1 MLALI
6 ALSLLAGVI
15 TTLAG
20 MGGGLVLL
28 LGLSFFLDPLVALAT
43 TGPAL
48 LLGNLHR
55 IALYSAHVQRPQAL
69 RLMLGAA
76 PGALIGGL
84 VAVALP
90 EAVLRAA
97 MVLLALLATA
107 KVVFGLRFVPPAN
120 ALVPGGAAIGFV
132 TATSGGGGLIS
143 GPLLLASGL
152 SGRPYVATGAVA
164 AATVHVCRLA
174 GYSVGGMMTRQ
185 IVVMGLVGA
194 ICIATGNLLGE
205 RARRWI
211 PETAVPRIEVG
222 VVLTCLGLALAGL
235 G

>member
-1 MLALI
+1 MLVLVL
-6 ALSLLAGVI
+6 LSLLAGVI
-15 TTLAG
+15 TTVAG

-28 LGLSFFLDPLVALAT
+28 LGLSFFIDPLVALAT

-55 IALYSAHVQRPQAL
+55 IALYREHVRRPLAW

-84 VAVALP
+84 VAVAVP
-90 EAVLRAA
+90 ENVLRSV
-97 MVLLALLATA
+97 MVVFALLATA
-107 KVVFGLRFVPPAN
+107 KVVLGWRFVPPPN

-164 AATVHVCRLA
+164 AATVHVFRLA
-174 GYSVGGMMTRQ
+174 GYGVAGMLDGSILAMGG
-185 IVVMGLVGA
+185 VGA
-194 ICIATGNLLGE
+194 LCIAGGNLLGE
-205 RARRWI
+205 QVRRRL
-211 PETAVPRIEVG
+211 PESVVPRLEVG
-222 VVLTCLGLALAGL
+222 IVLTCLGLALAGL
-235 G
+235 S

>member
-1 MLALI
+1 MLVLVV
-6 ALSLLAGVI
+6 LSLLAGAI
-15 TTLAG
+15 TTVAG

-28 LGLSFFLDPLVALAT
+28 LGLSFVLDPLVALMT

-48 LLGNLHR
+48 LVGNLHR
-55 IALYSAHVQRPQAL
+55 IALYREHVQRPLAL
-69 RLMLGAA
+69 RLVLGAA

-90 EAVLRAA
+90 ETLLRGA
-97 MVLLALLATA
+97 MVVLALFATA
-107 KVVFGLRFVPPAN
+107 KVALGWRFTPPAG

-164 AATVHVCRLA
+164 AATVHVFRLTGYGAA
-174 GYSVGGMMTRQ
+174 GSLEWGVLA
-185 IVVMGLVGA
+185 MGLVGA
-194 ICIATGNLLGE
+194 VCIATGNLLGE
-205 RARRWI
+205 RLRGFI
-211 PETAVPRIEVG
+211 PEHVVPRLEVG
-222 VVLTCLGLALAGL
+222 VVLACLGLALAGL
-235 G
+235 R

>member
-1 MLALI
+1 MLVLI
-6 ALSLLAGVI
+6 VLSLLAGVI
-15 TTLAG
+15 TTVAG

-28 LGLSFFLDPLVALAT
+28 LGLSFFLDPLVALMT

-55 IALYSAHVQRPQAL
+55 IALYRDHVQRPLAL

-84 VAVALP
+84 VAVAVP
-90 EAVLRAA
+90 EVVLRAA
-97 MVLLALLATA
+97 MVTLASLAAA
-107 KVVFGLRFVPPAN
+107 KVLLGWRFTPPAN

-164 AATVHVCRLA
+164 AATVHVFRLA
-174 GYSVGGMMTRQ
+174 GYGAGGNLGGR
-185 IVVMGLVGA
+185 VLLMGLVGA
-194 ICIATGNLLGE
+194 LCITAGNLLGE
-205 RARRWI
+205 RLRRHLPDAAI
-211 PETAVPRIEVG
+211 PRLEVG
-222 VVLTCLGLALAGL
+222 VVVTCLALALAGL

>member
-1 MLALI
+1 MLVLI
-6 ALSLLAGVI
+6 CLSLLAGVI
-15 TTLAG
+15 TTVAG

-28 LGLSFFLDPLVALAT
+28 LGLSFFIDPLVALMT

-48 LLGNLHR
+48 LIGNLHR
-55 IALYSAHVQRPQAL
+55 VMLYREHVRRPLAW
-69 RLMLGAA
+69 RLVLGAA
-76 PGALIGGL
+76 PGALLGGL

-90 EAVLRAA
+90 DVMLRSA
-97 MVLLALLATA
+97 MVVLAVLATA
-107 KVVFGLRFVPPAN
+107 KVVLGVRFTPPAN

-164 AATVHVCRLA
+164 AATVHVFRLTGYGAA
-174 GYSVGGMMTRQ
+174 GSLNGT
-185 IVVMGLVGA
+185 ILLMGLVGA
-194 ICIATGNLLGE
+194 ICIATGNLMGE
-205 RARRWI
+205 RLRGVI
-211 PETAVPRIEVG
+211 PEEVVPRLEVA

>member
-1 MLALI
+1 MLILVV
-6 ALSLLAGVI
+6 LSLLAGAI
-15 TTLAG
+15 TTVAG

-28 LGLSFFLDPLVALAT
+28 LGLSFVLDPLVALMT

-48 LLGNLHR
+48 LVGNLHR
-55 IALYSAHVQRPQAL
+55 IALYREHVQRPLAL
-69 RLMLGAA
+69 RLVLGAA

-90 EAVLRAA
+90 ETLLRGA
-97 MVLLALLATA
+97 MVVLALLATA
-107 KVVFGLRFVPPAN
+107 KVALGWRFTPPAG

-164 AATVHVCRLA
+164 AATVHVFRLTGYGAA
-174 GYSVGGMMTRQ
+174 GSLEWG
-185 IVVMGLVGA
+185 IFAMGLVGA
-194 ICIATGNLLGE
+194 VCIATGNLLGE
-205 RARRWI
+205 RLRGII
-211 PETAVPRIEVG
+211 PEHVVPRLEVG
-222 VVLTCLGLALAGL
+222 VVLACLGLALAGL
-235 G
+235 R